1 MFFSILINLID
12 PYCDILHPKRKHFV
26 SRHASDGYE
35 IHISIGVN
43 GRNFKSENEIDY
55 HFERLP
61 KIRSTRS
68 YV

>member
-1 MFFSILINLID
+1 MIFFSILINLID

-26 SRHASDGYE
+26 SMHASDDYE
-35 IHISIGVN
+35 IS
-43 GRNFKSENEIDY
+43 NEIDY